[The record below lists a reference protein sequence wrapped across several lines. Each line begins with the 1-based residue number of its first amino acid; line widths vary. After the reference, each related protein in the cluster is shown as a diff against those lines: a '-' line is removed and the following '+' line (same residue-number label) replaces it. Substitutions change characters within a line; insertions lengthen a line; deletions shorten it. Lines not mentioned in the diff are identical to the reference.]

1 MSDKT
6 QGRMHEKGEESEPKV
21 KLEEQYREFEQLME
35 KEEHVTLRKEAL
47 LAPHEN
53 MGSFDAGDNDE
64 YQKDTFTEQWKQRIS
79 RLKGLFPAS
88 SQEEESRAV
97 DHVSDNPDLDE
108 ELERDIDLDQVLGW
122 RFLPIHRHK
131 PK

>member
-1 MSDKT
+1 MSDKA
-6 QGRMHEKGEESEPKV
+6 QGCMHEKGEELEPKS

-35 KEEHVTLRKEAL
+35 KEEHVALRKEAS
-47 LAPHEN
+47 LAPHES
-53 MGSFDAGDNDE
+53 MGSFDAIEDDE
-64 YQKDTFTEQWKQRIS
+64 HQKDAFTEQWKRRIS
-79 RLKGLFPAS
+79 KLKGLFPAS
-88 SQEEESRAV
+88 SQEESCAV